1 GRRIC
6 DGSAEAAIQALSMDT
21 RKQRATGRINVTC
34 YNAQPQDDGGAFT
47 VADVQVTE
55 EFLGDLVG
63 AGSARFISAK
73 EAVNGA
79 KHFAGVEKFL
89 GQLGDRRG
97 AFLMRNSG
105 AVTGD
110 VLHSTWHVIEGSGT
124 EELTG
129 LRGEGSCDPNGYTLV
144 YWFE

>member
-1 GRRIC
+1 MEI
-6 DGSAEAAIQALSMDT
+6 
-21 RKQRATGRINVTC
+21 RKSRATGRINVTS

-55 EFLGDLVG
+55 EFFGGLVG

-73 EAVNGA
+73 ELVNGA
-79 KHFAGVEKFL
+79 MHFAGIEKFL
-89 GQLGDRRG
+89 GKLGDRSG
-97 AFLMRNSG
+97 SFLMRNAG

-124 EELTG
+124 EELAG
-129 LRGEGSCDPNGYTLV
+129 LRGEGGCTPQGYTLE